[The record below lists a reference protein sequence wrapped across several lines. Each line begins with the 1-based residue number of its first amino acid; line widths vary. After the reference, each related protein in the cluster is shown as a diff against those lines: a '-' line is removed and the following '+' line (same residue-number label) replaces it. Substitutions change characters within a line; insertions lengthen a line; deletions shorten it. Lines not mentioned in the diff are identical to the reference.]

1 MGSAAAVADGMLPFA
16 FGTQTAASLIRPA
29 AYCGVIGYK
38 ASWGAFDLQGICG
51 LAPSLDTLGFIC
63 REIDDIALM
72 RSVLC
77 GDRPDV
83 EIRKES
89 DGPRVGFVKTPHWSQ
104 ADASTRTLL
113 TRTAESLSDLT
124 GVEEVE
130 LPVQFDDLAEC
141 HNGVMAFETARSR
154 AYEFGFHNEQLSP
167 QFRQL
172 VASGQSVTYDHYRRL
187 KSHAADAMT
196 KLSSL
201 LDRYD
206 VLLAP
211 SAPAEAPKGLDAT
224 GDPIFSRMWSLLRVP
239 SVTLPAGTGAA
250 GLPLGIQLVGRYEN
264 DNGLL
269 RDAQW
274 IQSALNLK

>member
-1 MGSAAAVADGMLPFA
+1 
-16 FGTQTAASLIRPA
+16 
-29 AYCGVIGYK
+29 
-38 ASWGAFDLQGICG
+38 
-51 LAPSLDTLGFIC
+51 
-63 REIDDIALM
+63 
-72 RSVLC
+72 
-77 GDRPDV
+77 
-83 EIRKES
+83 
-89 DGPRVGFVKTPHWSQ
+89 
-104 ADASTRTLL
+104 
-113 TRTAESLSDLT
+113 
-124 GVEEVE
+124 
-130 LPVQFDDLAEC
+130 
-141 HNGVMAFETARSR
+141 MA
-154 AYEFGFHNEQLSP
+154 
-167 QFRQL
+167 
-172 VASGQSVTYDHYRRL
+172 YDHYRRL

-211 SAPAEAPKGLDAT
+211 SAPGEAPKGLDAT